1 MTHDARGGLM
11 MQTLVRDFVEIEDR
25 VSLDRMIDLLAA
37 ARDRMPDGSRDAQV
51 QMRGDDLFG
60 RRLSVSFLRPQTP
73 EEAARDA
80 RYREPDVIRR
90 AA

>member
-1 MTHDARGGLM
+1 MTRM
-11 MQTLVRDFVEIEDR
+11 VRDFFELEDR
-25 VSLDRMIDLLAA
+25 VSLDRMIDLLSAV
-37 ARDRMPDGSRDAQV
+37 RDRLPEGAEDTKV

-60 RRLSVSFLRPQTP
+60 RRLTVSYLRPLTP

-80 RYREPDVIRR
+80 RYAEGGSRLSI

>member
-1 MTHDARGGLM
+1 MTRK
-11 MQTLVRDFVEIEDR
+11 VRDFFEVEDM
-25 VSLDRMIDLLAA
+25 VPLDRMIDLLNLV
-37 ARDRMPDGSRDAQV
+37 RDRLPEGAEDAKV

-60 RRLSVSFLRPQTP
+60 RRLTVSYLRPLTA

-80 RYREPDVIRR
+80 RYAQPGRLSI

>member
-1 MTHDARGGLM
+1 M
-11 MQTLVRDFVEIEDR
+11 VRDFFEVEDR
-25 VSLDRMIDLLAA
+25 VSLDRMIDQLAA
-37 ARDRMPDGSRDAQV
+37 LRDRLPEGATDTKV

-60 RRLSVSFLRPQTP
+60 RTLSVSYLRPQTA

-80 RYREPDVIRR
+80 RYSQGGRLSI